1 VEIAE
6 SEKGTEEES
15 KTEASSHLKV
25 WWDLD
30 REAGE

>member
-1 VEIAE
+1 MKKEA
-6 SEKGTEEES
+6 TEEES